1 MQERSTQD
9 ATVVLLAVMLLNL
22 YSIGAVV
29 RFSQH
34 VGLTLAQ
41 SRCPWGCSSSC
52 TWRQPRYSPFRPR
65 ASIIRN
71 WAEVHCTGK
80 PLNTE
85 ALGCQCFAGQAY
97 FRSHSHVAVLRHCT
111 RYMQAGHTGVC
122 VLTGRTVG
130 PLGFPTPPT
139 RWWSEGC
146 SHLASWSDSP
156 AHQHHSRVHQHKPS
170 HTSQHIDPAR
180 TARPWLC
187 ILRNNSDVQLT
198 IVVTRCMW

>member
-1 MQERSTQD
+1 VAAIPVPRQGGIKLGDVNGVCSMQERSTQD

-97 FRSHSHVAVLRHCT
+97 FQSHSHVTVLRHCA

-122 VLTGRTVG
+122 VCSLVELWVLWVS
-130 PLGFPTPPT
+130 PLLPLDGGQ
-139 RWWSEGC
+139 RDA
-146 SHLASWSDSP
+146 L
-156 AHQHHSRVHQHKPS
+156 
-170 HTSQHIDPAR
+170 I
-180 TARPWLC
+180 
-187 ILRNNSDVQLT
+187 
-198 IVVTRCMW
+198 